1 MPAAAAAPAAAHPA
15 RRTRLSLSAGEGAP
29 ARRASR
35 LALILSLLLPVAA
48 LPSVAAAQDDVP
60 VGEST
65 NAVAQAIRGQVG
77 GRLKDFYRARGYWPL
92 WIVDDRPGPQAEAL
106 VGVIESV
113 RVDGLNP
120 DRYSPDRL
128 RRLIDEGQD
137 GNPRALAYLEVAL
150 SGALGNLVRDMREPT
165 IEIEYLE
172 ESLKPKRLRPEEVLR
187 RAALA
192 KSMTDYVRNMGWM
205 SPLYVQLRAA
215 LPTTA
220 PDDDRDVPGSDVTV
234 PGGPLLKPGMI
245 GERVMLLRQ
254 RLGLA
259 DGGTY
264 DAELRASVRR
274 FQASRGLPVDGI
286 AGAQT
291 IAALNGEGG
300 ASEDRIAQ
308 LRLNL
313 ERARLLPDA
322 YTRHIVVD
330 AAAAR
335 LWYYGG
341 GAEQGTMRVVAGTPE
356 TQTPM
361 MAGLVRYATLNP
373 YWNVPVDLVRK
384 RIAPKVLAGTS
395 LERQGY
401 EALSDW
407 THDATVIP
415 SASID
420 WQGVAD
426 GTVEPRVR
434 ELPGRGNS
442 MGSVKFMFPN
452 DHGIYLHDTP
462 QKNLFAKA
470 DRHFSNGCVR
480 LEDAPRLGRWL
491 FDRPLKPDS
500 SQPEQHV
507 PVPEPVPVYLMY
519 FTASPSET
527 GRGVKYVADV
537 YDRDSP
543 ALQHLAS
550 R

>member
-1 MPAAAAAPAAAHPA
+1 MPVGP
-15 RRTRLSLSAGEGAP
+15 SAP
-29 ARRASR
+29 ARRVGR
-35 LALILSLLLPVAA
+35 LASLMLIAAVA
-48 LPSVAAAQDDVP
+48 LPGVAVAQGDALEAAASQPD
-60 VGEST
+60 
-65 NAVAQAIRGQVG
+65 NAVAQAIRNQVG
-77 GRLKDFYRARGYWPL
+77 GRLKDFYRPRGYWPL
-92 WIVDDRPGPQAEAL
+92 WIVDNAPGPQAVAL
-106 VGVIESV
+106 VDVIETV
-113 RVDGLNP
+113 EVDGLRP
-120 DRYSPDRL
+120 SRYSPDRL
-128 RRLIDEGQD
+128 RRLIDEAQD
-137 GNPRALAYLEVAL
+137 GNLRALAYLEIAL
-150 SGALGNLVRDMREPT
+150 SSTLADLVRDMRQPNV
-165 IEIEYLE
+165 EIRYLE
-172 ESLKPKRLRPEEVLR
+172 ESLAPTKLKPDDVLR

-192 KSMTDYVRNMGWM
+192 KSMPDYVRNLGWM
-205 SPLYVQLRAA
+205 SPLYVQLREALAA
-215 LPTTA
+215 S
-220 PDDDRDVPGSDVTV
+220 DGGGGDPGVLV
-234 PGGPLLKPGMI
+234 PGGPLLKPGAT

-254 RLGLA
+254 RLGLP
-259 DGGTY
+259 DGDSY
-264 DAELRASVRR
+264 DPALAARVRS
-274 FQASRGLPVDGI
+274 FQASRGMPADGI
-286 AGAQT
+286 VGAKT
-291 IAALNGEGG
+291 LAALNALESGP
-300 ASEDRIAQ
+300 DRTAL

-335 LWYYGG
+335 LWYYGA
-341 GAEQGTMRVVAGTPE
+341 GAEQGTMRVVTGTPE

-361 MAGLVRYATLNP
+361 MAGMVRYATLNP

-407 THDATVIP
+407 THDAQVIP
-415 SASID
+415 SNSID

-452 DHGIYLHDTP
+452 DLGIYLHDTP
-462 QKNLFAKA
+462 QKNLFAKP

-491 FDRPLKPDS
+491 FGSPLKPDS
-500 SQPEQHV
+500 SKPEQHV

-519 FTASPSET
+519 FTASPSE
-527 GRGVKYVADV
+527 GGVKYVADV
-537 YDRDSP
+537 YNRDEP

>member
-1 MPAAAAAPAAAHPA
+1 
-15 RRTRLSLSAGEGAP
+15 LSAGEGAP

-35 LALILSLLLPVAA
+35 LALILTLLLPAAA
-48 LPSVAAAQDDVP
+48 LPSVAAAQDTVA
-60 VGEST
+60 VAEST

-77 GRLKDFYRARGYWPL
+77 GHLKDFYRARGYWPL
-92 WIVDDRPGPQAEAL
+92 WIVDDRPGAQASAL
-106 VGVIESV
+106 IDVIESV

-120 DRYSPDRL
+120 NRYSPDRL
-128 RRLIDEGQD
+128 RRLIDEAQD

-165 IEIEYLE
+165 IDIEYLE
-172 ESLKPKRLRPEEVLR
+172 ETLKPKRLKPEEVLR

-192 KSMTDYVRNMGWM
+192 KSTVDYVRNLGWM

-215 LPTTA
+215 MPA
-220 PDDDRDVPGSDVTV
+220 PETERERDEPDRSYVTV
-234 PGGPLLKPGMI
+234 PSGPLLKPGMS
-245 GERVMLLRQ
+245 GERVLLLRE
-254 RLGLA
+254 RLGLD
-259 DGGTY
+259 DGDNY
-264 DAELRASVRR
+264 DAELRARVRQ
-274 FQASRGLPVDGI
+274 FQASRGLPADGI

-291 IAALNGEGG
+291 IAALNGTGG
-300 ASEDRIAQ
+300 ASVDRVAQ

-341 GAEQGTMRVVAGTPE
+341 GAEQGTMRVVAGTAE

-407 THDATVIP
+407 TNEAQVIP

-420 WQGVAD
+420 WKGVSD

-462 QKNLFAKA
+462 QKNLFTKA

-480 LEDAPRLGRWL
+480 LEDAGRLGRWL